1 MGCHFLLQGIFLTQ
15 ASNPGVPHCRKN
27 CLLSESPGKTIE
39 IMEVLKLL
47 REGKEG
53 REVDC
58 IGGASERRIAALV
71 LLRRSREAM
80 RGL

>member
-1 MGCHFLLQGIFLTQ
+1 M
-15 ASNPGVPHCRKN
+15 
-27 CLLSESPGKTIE
+27 SESPGKTIE

-53 REVDC
+53 REEREGDC

-71 LLRRSREAM
+71 LLRRCREAM

>member
-1 MGCHFLLQGIFLTQ
+1 MPFPT
-15 ASNPGVPHCRKN
+15 PGDLSDPSIKPRCPNCRKN
-27 CLLSESPGKTIE
+27 SSLSESPGKTIE

-71 LLRRSREAM
+71 LLRRCREAM